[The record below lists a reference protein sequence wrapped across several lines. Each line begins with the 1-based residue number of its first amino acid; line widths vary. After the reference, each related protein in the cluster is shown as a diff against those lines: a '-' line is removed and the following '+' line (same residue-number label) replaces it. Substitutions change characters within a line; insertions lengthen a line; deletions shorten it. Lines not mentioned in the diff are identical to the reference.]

1 MVDAISSALS
11 KTLSARQMLPTA
23 KEIFEK
29 IEQLRFVDVEPSA
42 GLAQSVIISEATYA
56 PWLQDQAFLETFGLI
71 KGNTLVDFYRCY
83 ELWQLVRQLAHVDG
97 DILEVGVFRGGTG
110 CLMARAAHYPDRTK
124 HVYLCDTYEGI
135 VKAGP
140 EDSFFMGDE
149 LRNTSVK
156 LVTAL
161 AAQLAL
167 RNTSVELVK
176 ALAEKLAL
184 SNVTILKGIF
194 PDDTAAGIADKRFAL
209 CHIDVDV
216 YRSAAETLDWVWPR
230 LNVGGIV
237 VFDDYGF
244 STCDGVTKL
253 VNERMGQNV
262 TAIYN
267 LNGHAIMVKVSG

>member
-1 MVDAISSALS
+1 
-11 KTLSARQMLPTA
+11 MLPSA
-23 KEIFEK
+23 KEIFDK

-56 PWLQDQAFLETFGLI
+56 PWLQDQAFLETFRLI
-71 KGNTLVDFYRCY
+71 KPNTVVDFYRCY

-110 CLMARAAHYPDRTK
+110 CLQARAAHYPDRTK
-124 HVYLCDTYEGI
+124 HVYLCDTYAGI

-140 EDSFFMGDE
+140 QDTFFRGGE
-149 LRNTSVK
+149 LK
-156 LVTAL
+156 
-161 AAQLAL
+161 
-167 RNTSVELVK
+167 NTSVEAVK
-176 ALAEKLAL
+176 AVVDQLKL

-194 PDDTAAGIADKRFAL
+194 PDDTAAAIADRRFSF

-216 YRSAAETLDWVWPR
+216 YQSAQEVLDWVWPR
-230 LNVGGIV
+230 LSVGGIV

-253 VNERMGQNV
+253 VNERRGQNATV
-262 TAIYN
+262 IHN
-267 LNGHAIMVKVSG
+267 LNGHAIMVKVAS